1 MIPEHSKTEQA
12 AKARSSLDE
21 QMKRRFRRFL
31 KQAEF
36 EECDVCLDSFEIQR
50 IQLAGNLF
58 LCAECQNKFAPTATQ
73 LPNARSTCVAG

>member
-1 MIPEHSKTEQA
+1 MIPERSKTEQA

-36 EECDVCLDSFEIQR
+36 EECDVCPNSFEIQR
-50 IQLAGNLF
+50 VELAGNLF
-58 LCAECQNKFAPTATQ
+58 LCAECQNKFPPTATQ
-73 LPNARSTCVAG
+73 LHNAHSTCIAG